1 MNQQADI
8 PDIGIEEIEI
18 QAGDSPERGA
28 EIYREYGALVVRG
41 LLADCA
47 EEVRR
52 DIEAAAQ
59 AAIAMVDRAKMIPEG
74 WSTPDGTLWLPAP
87 EGFERDKQIMVL
99 ACHYKTSAA
108 LFRSAFHPRTVAL
121 VREILGPNV
130 ELFLEGQVLYKEPV
144 GGHPKLLHQDVS
156 YFQHK
161 YEGPCAMLNYAV
173 DTDVRKGALHV
184 VPGSHKWGV
193 LNHVDTF
200 SHLGLDPSAWTF
212 EKALPIEGKAGDA
225 IFFHVNTIH
234 GSPENNTDTARPV
247 FIHRYRRADD
257 YVVISA
263 SNVADRKVAEQ
274 HIEQARKENQ
284 NGYMVCGRRVE
295 ELF

>member
-1 MNQQADI
+1 MNKKVEM
-8 PDIGIEEIEI
+8 PDVGIEEIEI

-41 LLADCA
+41 LLADCV
-47 EEVRR
+47 EEVHA

-59 AAIAMVDRAKMIPEG
+59 DAIAMVDRAKEVSGG
-74 WSTPDGTLWLPAP
+74 WNTPDGTLWLPAP
-87 EGFERDKQIMVL
+87 KGFGRDKQIMVL
-99 ACHYKTSAA
+99 GCFYKTSAA

-121 VREILGPNV
+121 IRKILGPDV
-130 ELFLEGQVLYKEPV
+130 ELFMDGQVLYKEPV

-161 YEGPCAMLNYAV
+161 LGGPCGVLTYAV
-173 DTDVRKGALHV
+173 DTDIRKGALHV

-200 SHLGLDPSAWTF
+200 SHLGLDPSVWTF
-212 EKALPIEGKAGDA
+212 EKSLPLEGKAGDA

-234 GSPENNTDTARPV
+234 GSPQNETDSARPA

-257 YVVISA
+257 YVVINA
-263 SNVADRKVAEQ
+263 SNTADREVAEKLV
-274 HIEQARKENQ
+274 EQAKKENQ
-284 NGYMVCGRRVE
+284 HGYMVWGRRVE